1 MAVNDRISVLPPPS
15 DNSLKRLGDFDLCD
29 LESVWLILSGA
40 SVIDWQRISYQ
51 TEELARQ
58 FLDAQLFDLT
68 LEADRARMAHIK
80 SGAIDFL
87 RRQFDFPIPRPLQQ
101 ADMLELLRV
110 ASSKGHR
117 QLCACII
124 LKAMHIIHHVDAREL
139 QYSIALS
146 DQDLFRLVE
155 ERVYRLVGQMLAE
168 GLPITE
174 FVGGRKRRDSIY
186 SKLLSK
192 REAHASTVY
201 DKQRFRIVTRSI
213 DDIMPVLLYLSQRL
227 FPFNYVVPNES
238 INTLIHFRN
247 YCENNPH
254 LRSLSRRMKGAVGDD
269 LSLSDNRFSAESYRI
284 IHFVVDVPVRVP
296 DAILEAAPPHVRALG
311 PIIFGLCEFQMVD
324 CKTEDNNE
332 RGDASHASYKDRQ
345 RQAVRDRLRMG
356 SASKRRPK
364 KK

>member
-1 MAVNDRISVLPPPS
+1 
-15 DNSLKRLGDFDLCD
+15 
-29 LESVWLILSGA
+29 
-40 SVIDWQRISYQ
+40 
-51 TEELARQ
+51 
-58 FLDAQLFDLT
+58 
-68 LEADRARMAHIK
+68 
-80 SGAIDFL
+80 
-87 RRQFDFPIPRPLQQ
+87 
-101 ADMLELLRV
+101 
-110 ASSKGHR
+110 
-117 QLCACII
+117 
-124 LKAMHIIHHVDAREL
+124 
-139 QYSIALS
+139 
-146 DQDLFRLVE
+146 
-155 ERVYRLVGQMLAE
+155 MLAE

-201 DKQRFRIVTRSI
+201 DKQRFRIVTRTI

-238 INTLIHFRN
+238 INTLIHFRS
-247 YCENNPH
+247 YCDANPH
-254 LRSLSRRMKGAVGDD
+254 LSALSKRTKAAVGDE
-269 LSLSDNRFSAESYRI
+269 LNLSDNRFSAESYRI

-296 DAILEAAPPHVRALG
+296 ESIIEAAPEHVRALG

-324 CKTEDNNE
+324 TTTEDNNE

-356 SASKRRPK
+356 SAGK